1 MPALEGFETLATGLD
16 HPEGI
21 AVGPDGLLYAGGE
34 AGQIYRVGWDGALD
48 EIASTGGFIYGVA
61 VAGSGDVFAC
71 DFGNAAVARV
81 SATTGEVATY
91 SSGTA
96 RAADARPELRGVRRR
111 REPVRDGFGRVG

>member
-1 MPALEGFETLATGLD
+1 MTALEGFETLATGLD

-21 AVGPDGLLYAGGE
+21 AIGPDGLLYAGGE

-96 RAADARPELRGVRRR
+96 GRPMRV
-111 REPVRDGFGRVG
+111 PNFAVFDGEGTCT